1 MPDRSKGISPQMVS
15 AGQQARDYN
24 ANIND
29 YLRDVGRILNKS
41 YIEGD
46 TRPENEIIRDIVG
59 DYDNGQ
65 FDDYY
70 EICDREY
77 DEEIY

>member
-1 MPDRSKGISPQMVS
+1 MS
-15 AGQQARDYN
+15 
-24 ANIND
+24 
-29 YLRDVGRILNKS
+29 
-41 YIEGD
+41 
-46 TRPENEIIRDIVG
+46 IVG

-77 DEEIY
+77 DEEIYWDLKTLLDLAEELPMYITGLAEYYGAAPE

>member
-1 MPDRSKGISPQMVS
+1 MS
-15 AGQQARDYN
+15 
-24 ANIND
+24 
-29 YLRDVGRILNKS
+29 
-41 YIEGD
+41 
-46 TRPENEIIRDIVG
+46 IVG

-77 DEEIY
+77 DEEIYWDLKTLLDLAEELPMYITGLAEYYGAAEWWLPKSGQVAQRAPE

>member
-1 MPDRSKGISPQMVS
+1 MS
-15 AGQQARDYN
+15 
-24 ANIND
+24 
-29 YLRDVGRILNKS
+29 
-41 YIEGD
+41 
-46 TRPENEIIRDIVG
+46 IVG

-77 DEEIY
+77 EEEIYWDLAEELPMYITGLYPVPDPGKKG

>member
-1 MPDRSKGISPQMVS
+1 MS
-15 AGQQARDYN
+15 
-24 ANIND
+24 
-29 YLRDVGRILNKS
+29 
-41 YIEGD
+41 
-46 TRPENEIIRDIVG
+46 IVG

-77 DEEIY
+77 DEEIYWDLKTLLDLAEELPMYMNITVLRNGGSQSPDRWLREPRNNQTICLY